1 MNNDINEL
9 VKSIKRSFRLRM
21 NGVTSQSIR
30 EKNTNYK
37 INWGIS
43 NLELKEMAKDYGK
56 NQQLALQLWNEDIR
70 ECKILATLI
79 MPSNE
84 MTPEIADEWVGQ
96 IETQD
101 LAEFAAFNLFQ
112 HIKDVQFLT
121 FKWIASERI
130 ISQLIGYQTL
140 SRLFLNGFLP
150 NEINSNQYLILVS
163 KALVDENI
171 GLKHAAMNSVVRFSE
186 LGQAYQKAANERL
199 QTNFY

>member
-30 EKNTNYK
+30 EKCTNYK
-37 INWGIS
+37 LNWGIS

-79 MPSNE
+79 MPSKE
-84 MTPEIADEWVGQ
+84 MTLDIADDWVTQ

-112 HIKDVQFLT
+112 YLKDAPFLS
-121 FKWIASERI
+121 FKWITSEKI
-130 ISQLIGYQTL
+130 IPQLIGYQTL
-140 SRLFLNGFLP
+140 SRLFLNGFSP
-150 NEINSNQYLILVS
+150 NESDSNQYLILVS
-163 KALVDENI
+163 KALSVDHV

>member
-30 EKNTNYK
+30 EKCTNYK
-37 INWGIS
+37 LNWGIS

-84 MTPEIADEWVGQ
+84 MTPAIAGEWIGQ

-101 LAEFAAFNLFQ
+101 LAEFTAYNLFQ
-112 HIKDVQFLT
+112 YLKDAQSLS
-121 FKWIASERI
+121 FKWIASESI
-130 ISQLIGYQTL
+130 IPQLIGYQTL
-140 SRLFLNGFLP
+140 SRLFLNGFSP
-150 NEINSNQYLILVS
+150 NESDSNQYLILVS
-163 KALVDENI
+163 KALSVDHV

-186 LGQAYQKAANERL
+186 LGQVYQKAANERL
-199 QTNFY
+199 QMIF